1 MYNDYIKRQVLEML
15 DLEENE
21 ENMNMVDTM
30 PPSMVFEHVVHY
42 DGLLGSYPERIKRW
56 VFEIYGIE
64 LDDEE

>member
-1 MYNDYIKRQVLEML
+1 MYNDYIKAQVLEML
-15 DLEENE
+15 DLENTE
-21 ENMNMVDTM
+21 ENREMVDSM
-30 PPSMVFEHVVHY
+30 PPREVFEHVVHY